1 MSKELRSAS
10 SAIFLVPVNSA
21 GFAEMADLIL
31 HHYDISPYAEKIR
44 LALGLKGLAWRS
56 VIVPMVLPKPELM
69 PLTGGFRRTP
79 VLQIGA
85 DIYCD
90 TLRIAMELDRRFP
103 APPLLPED
111 GCGFDAVLATWAERV
126 LMWPTARYVTGMNR
140 EGLSEG
146 FFRDRSAMR
155 GHEAPSM
162 ERVAADLPHQEG
174 QLRLMLG
181 WVEDLLVDAE
191 SGLATRTPRLADFA
205 LYQRLW
211 WLKAL
216 EGKAAPVL
224 AGYPRIGD
232 WMTRIANIGHGQRSE
247 LSPAEALRIAS
258 EAEPET
264 AASAGGPG
272 DFPPGLRVRVA
283 TEDFALDPVEGEVVH
298 STPAEIAIR
307 REDPKTGRI
316 HVHFPRLGYEVAAL

>member
-1 MSKELRSAS
+1 
-10 SAIFLVPVNSA
+10 
-21 GFAEMADLIL
+21 MADLIL

-44 LALGLKGLAWRS
+44 LALGLKGLDWRS

-79 VLQIGA
+79 VLQVGA

-103 APPLLPED
+103 DPPLLPED
-111 GCGFDAVLATWAERV
+111 GSGFDAVLATWAERV

-181 WVEDLLVDAE
+181 WVEDLLADAGP
-191 SGLATRTPRLADFA
+191 GLATRTPRLADFA

-216 EGKAAPVL
+216 DGKAAPVL
-224 AGYPRIGD
+224 AGYPRIAD
-232 WMTRIANIGHGQRSE
+232 WMARIARIGHGQRSE
-247 LSPAEALRIAS
+247 LSPADALRIAA
-258 EAEPET
+258 EAEP
-264 AASAGGPG
+264 AHGFNRQPRRLPARFARPRCDGGFRPRPRGRRSRPFDPG
-272 DFPPGLRVRVA
+272 RNRNPPRRPENRPHPRPLPPPGV
-283 TEDFALDPVEGEVVH
+283 
-298 STPAEIAIR
+298 
-307 REDPKTGRI
+307 
-316 HVHFPRLGYEVAAL
+316 

>member
-1 MSKELRSAS
+1 
-10 SAIFLVPVNSA
+10 
-21 GFAEMADLIL
+21 MADLIL

-44 LALGLKGLAWRS
+44 LAFGLKGLAWRS
-56 VIVPMVLPKPELM
+56 VIQPTVLPKPDLT

-90 TLRIAMELDRRFP
+90 TLRIAMELDRRVP
-103 APPLLPED
+103 DPPLLPKD
-111 GCGFDAVLATWAERV
+111 GHGFDAILATWAERV

-140 EGLSEG
+140 EALSEG

-155 GHEAPSM
+155 GHAPPDI
-162 ERVAADLPHQEG
+162 EQIAAGLPHQES
-174 QLRLMLG
+174 QLCFMLG
-181 WVEDLLVDAE
+181 WVEDLLADGR

-216 EGKAAPVL
+216 DGKAAHML
-224 AGYPRIGD
+224 AGYPRIRG
-232 WMTRIANIGHGQRSE
+232 WMTRIEVTGHGQRSE
-247 LSPAEALRIAS
+247 LTAAEALAIAL
-258 EAEPET
+258 EAEP
-264 AASAGGPG
+264 AAPASSDGPEE
-272 DFPPGLRVRVA
+272 FPPGLRVRVA
-283 TEDFALDPVEGEVVH
+283 TEDFALDPVEGEIVR
-298 STPAEIAIR
+298 STPTELSLR

-316 HVHFPRLGYEVAAL
+316 HVHFPRLGYEVTAL

>member
-1 MSKELRSAS
+1 M
-10 SAIFLVPVNSA
+10 
-21 GFAEMADLIL
+21 AELIL

-44 LALGLKGLAWRS
+44 LAFGLKGLAWRS
-56 VIVPMVLPKPELM
+56 VIVPMVLPKPDLM

-90 TLRIAMELDRRFP
+90 TLRIAMDLDRRFP
-103 APPLLPED
+103 DPPLLPED
-111 GCGFDAVLATWAERV
+111 GSGFDALLATWAERV

-140 EGLSEG
+140 ESLSEG

-162 ERVAADLPHQEG
+162 ERVAAGLPHQES

-181 WVEDLLVDAE
+181 WVEELLADA
-191 SGLATRTPRLADFA
+191 GPDLATRTPRLADFA

-216 EGKAAPVL
+216 DGKAAHAL
-224 AGYPRIGD
+224 ADYPRIGG
-232 WMTRIANIGHGQRSE
+232 WMVRIERVGHGRRSE
-247 LSPAEALRIAS
+247 LSPADALRIAS
-258 EAEPET
+258 EAEPESLEP
-264 AASAGGPG
+264 ADAPG
-272 DFPPGLRVRVA
+272 EFPRGLRVRVA
-283 TEDFALDPVEGEVVH
+283 TEDFAPDPVEGETVR
-298 STPAEIAIR
+298 STSTEITIR
-307 REDPKTGRI
+307 RDDPQTGRI
-316 HVHFPRLGYEVAAL
+316 HVHFPRLGYEVTAL